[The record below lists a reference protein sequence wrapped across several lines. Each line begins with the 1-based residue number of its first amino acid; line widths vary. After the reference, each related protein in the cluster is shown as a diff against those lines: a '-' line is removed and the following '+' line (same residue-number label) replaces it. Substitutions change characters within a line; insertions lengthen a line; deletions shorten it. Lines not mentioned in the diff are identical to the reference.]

1 MSSSPSETVTI
12 SRALGINMAEYLK
25 SMPMSLDV
33 AVLTAA
39 IADAYAGKPPM
50 SEEEYRNG
58 MNLCQTRMKAEAEKL
73 AGEAAKANIAAGAEF
88 LKQNAAKA
96 GVKSTP
102 SGLQYEV
109 LAEGQGRKPSAAD
122 QVRVHYVGT
131 LIDGTVFDSSVARGE
146 PAEFGLSQVIAGW
159 TEGLQLMSKGGK
171 YRFTI
176 PADLAYGERGAGN
189 VIGPHATL
197 IFDVELLEIL

>member
-1 MSSSPSETVTI
+1 
-12 SRALGINMAEYLK
+12 MAEYLK
-25 SMPMSLDV
+25 SMPMELDI
-33 AVLTAA
+33 AVLTGA
-39 IADAYAGKPPM
+39 IAETYAGKPPM
-50 SEEEYRNG
+50 SEEDYRNG
-58 MNLCQTRMKAEAEKL
+58 MNLCQSRMKEEAGKL
-73 AGEAAKANIAAGAEF
+73 AGEASKANIAAGAEF

-109 LAEGQGRKPSAAD
+109 LAEGSGRKPVAAD

-131 LIDGTVFDSSVARGE
+131 LLDGTVFDSSVARGE
-146 PAEFGLSQVIAGW
+146 PAEFGLDQVIAGW
-159 TEGLQLMSKGGK
+159 TEGLQLMSKGAK

-189 VIGPHATL
+189 VIGPHSTL

>member
-1 MSSSPSETVTI
+1 MSSSSSETVTI

-25 SMPMSLDV
+25 SMPMELDI

-39 IADAYAGKPPM
+39 IAETYAGKPPM
-50 SEEEYRNG
+50 SEEDYRNG
-58 MNLCQTRMKAEAEKL
+58 MNLCQNRMKEEAGKL

-88 LKQNAAKA
+88 LKNNAAKA

-109 LAEGQGRKPSAAD
+109 IAEGSGRKPVAAD

-131 LIDGTVFDSSVARGE
+131 LLDGTVFDSSVARGE
-146 PAEFGLSQVIAGW
+146 PAEFGLDQVIAGW
-159 TEGLQLMSKGGK
+159 TEGLQLMSKGAK

-189 VIGPHATL
+189 VIGPHSTL

>member
-1 MSSSPSETVTI
+1 MSSSSSETVTI

-39 IADAYAGKPPM
+39 IAETYAGKPPM

-58 MNLCQTRMKAEAEKL
+58 MNLCQARMKEEAGKL

-96 GVKSTP
+96 GVNSTP

-109 LAEGQGRKPSAAD
+109 LAEGAGRKPAAAD

-131 LIDGTVFDSSVARGE
+131 LLDGTVFDSSVARGE
-146 PAEFGLSQVIAGW
+146 PAEFGLDQVIAGW
-159 TEGLQLMSKGGK
+159 TEGLQLMNKGAK